1 VIFLSEA
8 FTKPAMMQALGK
20 AGFHQGYTYF
30 TWRNEKWELEE
41 YMKELTTETDSFFR
55 PSFWVNTPDILPS
68 FLQWGGRPA
77 FTIRAVLAA
86 TLSPLMGVYSGYEL
100 FENAAL
106 GQGREE
112 YLDSEKFQYRPRD
125 WKAAEESGEN
135 LNLLLGR
142 LNQIRKEHPALQ
154 QLRNLHFH
162 HAPHDKVIAYSKRSG
177 DDTVITVVSLDPHNV
192 VETEIYFDMEAL
204 GLTARDV
211 YLVHDE
217 ITGQT
222 WRWGQRAFVRLTHDD
237 PAHILTLIRYG
248 SRSPS
253 SGQA

>member
-1 VIFLSEA
+1 
-8 FTKPAMMQALGK
+8 MG
-20 AGFHQGYTYF
+20 
-30 TWRNEKWELEE
+30 
-41 YMKELTTETDSFFR
+41 ELTTETDSYFR

-68 FLQWGGRPA
+68 FLQWGGKPA

-125 WKAAEESGEN
+125 WQAAAESGEN

-154 QLRNLHFH
+154 QLRDLHFH
-162 HAPHDKVIAYSKRSG
+162 HAPHDSAIVYSKRSG

-192 VETEIYFDMEAL
+192 VETEVYFDMEAL

-217 ITGQT
+217 LTGQT

-237 PAHILTLIRYG
+237 PAHVLTLIRYG
-248 SRSPS
+248 SRSTFS
-253 SGQA
+253 SQA